1 MNEVIEEKLQLLPE
15 RPGVYLMKDKAGVI
29 IYVGK
34 AVILKNRVRQYF
46 QNNHQHAPKVRA
58 MVERIEDFE
67 IIITGSEVEALI
79 LECNLIK
86 KYRPKYN
93 ISLKDD
99 KMYPYLKVTVQE
111 KYPRVFITRKVLEDG
126 ARYFGPYTDVRAMYT
141 TRLTW

>member
-111 KYPRVFITRKVLEDG
+111 KYPRVFLAREGLGDG
-126 ARYFGPYTDVRAMYT
+126 ARYLGP
-141 TRLTW
+141 

>member
-1 MNEVIEEKLQLLPE
+1 MNEVIEEKLQL
-15 RPGVYLMKDKAGVI
+15 
-29 IYVGK
+29 
-34 AVILKNRVRQYF
+34 
-46 QNNHQHAPKVRA
+46 HQHAPKVRA

-126 ARYFGPYTDVRAMYT
+126 ARYFGPYTDATAMQ
-141 TRLTW
+141 R